1 MIITRTPFRISFFG
15 GGTDYPAWYRE
26 HGGRVLSTSINKY
39 GYTTVRH
46 LAPFFDHKYNI
57 RYRQQEEAKT
67 IDDIK
72 HPSVRECL
80 KYVGEKN
87 GLEVNYSAYLPAMSG
102 LGSSSAFTVG
112 FLHALYGLQNKPV
125 TKYQLAR
132 DAITVEQERIGENVG
147 SQDQTVAAFGGF
159 NKIEFGGEKEI
170 SVSPLAIDSRKLRS
184 LQDRLMLF
192 FTGFQR
198 NASEIAG
205 EQIKNMPRLG
215 RELRIMGSFVD
226 DAVTHLTSHG
236 ELSDDFGKLLDES
249 WRIKRSLSSRIT
261 TQ

>member
-1 MIITRTPFRISFFG
+1 M
-15 GGTDYPAWYRE
+15 
-26 HGGRVLSTSINKY
+26 
-39 GYTTVRH
+39 
-46 LAPFFDHKYNI
+46 
-57 RYRQQEEAKT
+57 
-67 IDDIK
+67 
-72 HPSVRECL
+72 
-80 KYVGEKN
+80 
-87 GLEVNYSAYLPAMSG
+87 
-102 LGSSSAFTVG
+102 
-112 FLHALYGLQNKPV
+112 QNKPV

-159 NKIEFGGEKEI
+159 NKIEFGGEQEI

-261 TQ
+261 TQFVDDMYETARRSGALGGKLLGAGGGGFMLLYVSPEKQEKVRDALRKALYVPLQFENQGSTIVYQMPAEEAHCS